1 MKIAVIDL
9 KIIILL
15 AILSNCLAKSVTQ
28 KDKLFWY
35 EENYVE
41 LKKRLS
47 FVNLRPE
54 NVGKV
59 KNVVLFVGD
68 GMGLS
73 TITASRVLKGQRTGK
88 FNDKLIFD
96 EFPAS
101 ALVKTDTLNSQISES
116 AAAATALFCGVKTNF
131 ESLGV
136 DVTAGNDSCSNVRS
150 HTNSL
155 MTWAQDKNMKT
166 GFVVTIHAVKLQ
178 RSKSIMNFFLIFRF
192 VTTSRVTHA
201 TPGE

>member
-1 MKIAVIDL
+1 MKIATMEL

-15 AILSNCLAKSVTQ
+15 AILSNCLAKSLMQ

-35 EENYVE
+35 EENYDE

-47 FVNLRPE
+47 FGNLKPE

-88 FNDKLIFD
+88 YNEKLIFD

-136 DVTAGNDSCSNVRS
+136 DVTAGKDTCANVRS
-150 HTNSL
+150 HTKSI
-155 MTWAQDKNMKT
+155 MSWAQDENMKT
-166 GFVVTIHAVKLQ
+166 GFVVAQIYNDEKLHFK
-178 RSKSIMNFFLIFRF
+178 RKLYENFVLFLDLLQHH
-192 VTTSRVTHA
+192 V
-201 TPGE
+201 

>member
-1 MKIAVIDL
+1 MKIVVIDL

-15 AILSNCLAKSVTQ
+15 AILSNCLAKSIIQ

-35 EENYVE
+35 EENYDE

-47 FVNLRPE
+47 FENLKPE

-88 FNDKLIFD
+88 FNEKLLFD

-101 ALVKTDTLNSQISES
+101 AFVKTDTLNSQIAES

-136 DVTAGNDSCSNVRS
+136 DVTAGKADICSNVRS
-150 HTNSL
+150 HTKSL
-155 MTWAQDKNMKT
+155 MAWAQDENMKT
-166 GFVVTIHAVKLQ
+166 GFVIIIYKIKLQ
-178 RSKSIMNFFLIFRF
+178 KKLNENFLIFRF

-201 TPGE
+201 TPGM

>member
-15 AILSNCLAKSVTQ
+15 AILSNCLAKSVIQ

-35 EENYVE
+35 EENYDE

-47 FVNLRPE
+47 FANIRPE

-73 TITASRVLKGQRTGK
+73 TITASRVLKGQRVGK
-88 FNDKLIFD
+88 FNEKLIFD

-150 HTNSL
+150 HTHSL

-166 GFVVTIHAVKLQ
+166 GFVVTIHEEKLQ
-178 RSKSIMNFFLIFRF
+178 
-192 VTTSRVTHA
+192 
-201 TPGE
+201 

>member
-1 MKIAVIDL
+1 MKIATMEL

-15 AILSNCLAKSVTQ
+15 AILSNCLAKSLMQ

-35 EENYVE
+35 EENYDE

-47 FVNLRPE
+47 FGNLKPE

-88 FNDKLIFD
+88 YNEKLIFD

-136 DVTAGNDSCSNVRS
+136 DVTAGKDTCANVRS
-150 HTNSL
+150 HTKSI
-155 MTWAQDKNMKT
+155 MSWAQDENMKT
-166 GFVVTIHAVKLQ
+166 GFVVVQISNEKLHFK
-178 RSKSIMNFFLIFRF
+178 RKLNETCVLFLDLLQHH
-192 VTTSRVTHA
+192 V
-201 TPGE
+201 